1 MVIVLRF
8 FMKKVFGFHYKMCL
22 WYSVRECMIKIS
34 SGQEERIKSCT
45 QRLSWCGSP
54 DAKTTTK
61 ENIW

>member
-34 SGQEERIKSCT
+34 SGQEERIK
-45 QRLSWCGSP
+45 
-54 DAKTTTK
+54 
-61 ENIW
+61 